1 MEKKSTI
8 SKKTLKIILGIC
20 IAAAILSVAGLF
32 GYTYMADHNTL
43 GRKISVWGV
52 EVSRLDAKRAE
63 EKIAAEFENR
73 PVSFQENDKE
83 VYSMTLKDLGYSLN
97 EEDLLN
103 KLTDLQKQREENRK
117 IFPKEENVN
126 LECQMEEDEEQEKQA
141 ASHAYLHSLKKN
153 DEFSFQLQ
161 QNLSRYVLPAETAE
175 DQPAE

>member
-20 IAAAILSVAGLF
+20 IAAAILAVAGLF

-52 EVSRLDAKRAE
+52 EVSRLDAKQAE

-103 KLTDLQKQREENRK
+103 KLTAFRNREKRTGRFFQR
-117 IFPKEENVN
+117 
-126 LECQMEEDEEQEKQA
+126 
-141 ASHAYLHSLKKN
+141 KK
-153 DEFSFQLQ
+153 
-161 QNLSRYVLPAETAE
+161 T
-175 DQPAE
+175 